1 MHIDVLEIN
10 EHTLRHVF
18 EREISDGARLVSR
31 ISEPASA
38 SRRYACEVRRDE
50 ARRRDATRRRFNAD
64 PYTRQVH
71 ADNLGPGAFFFS
83 EYASDLP
90 LYPRR
95 RAI

>member
-1 MHIDVLEIN
+1 MHIDALGIYEY
-10 EHTLRHVF
+10 TLGHV
-18 EREISDGARLVSR
+18 ISDGARLVLR
-31 ISEPASA
+31 TSEPASA
-38 SRRYACEVRRDE
+38 SRRYACKARRGEARWDE
-50 ARRRDATRRRFNAD
+50 ATWRRFNAD

-71 ADNLGPGAFFFS
+71 ADNLEPGAFFFS